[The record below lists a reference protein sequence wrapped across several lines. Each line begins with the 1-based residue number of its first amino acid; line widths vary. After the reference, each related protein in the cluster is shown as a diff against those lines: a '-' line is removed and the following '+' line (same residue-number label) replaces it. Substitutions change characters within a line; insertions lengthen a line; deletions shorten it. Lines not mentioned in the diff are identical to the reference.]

1 MTFPFAQLDLQMGF
15 VTKAEFSSL
24 GFYNAWPS
32 PFQRALVQFQT
43 AFPDDD
49 VQVFVTPTSEGFDP
63 NVEHHAAVIGVAH
76 NVKSDGF
83 ELWARSTDCAAGSS
97 SFNWFAVHRKPLVH
111 GRSQPVEIRLARV
124 QPLHGSPTALVFPV
138 MLAPDCQPGDTA
150 VWPTIPF
157 GRPMED
163 ANQVPLS
170 PLVFITQA
178 TTEYDPAISL
188 SLWTGI
194 PPICACVGMLRGTN
208 GKQFDLAAR
217 NFDVTL
223 GSPKYKYVALAGS
236 DTPPTAASQIDDLKV
251 TSGDMLFDL
260 QPGGQQGDWGL
271 IPIYFDSPF
280 LTPPIVMMTAQ
291 SRSTQLDTDLRAF
304 HGIANHVDQYGF
316 TMAVRSADPESG
328 SMMMTWLAFGR

>member
-1 MTFPFAQLDLQMGF
+1 MGF
-15 VTKAEFSSL
+15 VTKTKFSSL

-32 PFQRALVQFQT
+32 PFQRATVPFATVQFP
-43 AFPDDD
+43 APFPDDD
-49 VQVFVTPTSEGFDP
+49 VQVFVTPTSESLDL
-63 NVEHHAAVIGVAH
+63 NVEHHAAAIGVAH
-76 NVKSDGF
+76 NVKKDGS
-83 ELWARSTDCAAGSS
+83 ERWARSTDCAAGSC
-97 SFNWFAVHRKPLVH
+97 SFNWFAVHRKPLAH
-111 GRSQPVEIRLARV
+111 ARPPSQTVEIRLARV
-124 QPLHGSPTALVFPV
+124 QPLHNFSAAFPV
-138 MLAPDCQPGDTA
+138 VLAPDCQPGDTA

-163 ANQVPLS
+163 ANHKPLS

-178 TTEYDPAISL
+178 TTEYDPVFSL
-188 SLWTGI
+188 SIWTGI